1 MQAAVEHIER
11 QLDVAKKSW
20 VEYEERAHVA
30 EVNQLVIDRICSY
43 TDVSCKTALAK
54 YQKDV
59 GKTQKYEQ
67 EIKEKNLL
75 IGKLRHEA
83 IILNEHLV
91 EAMRKLKEETSDNNV
106 DR

>member
-11 QLDVAKKSW
+11 QLLVAKKSW
-20 VEYEERAHVA
+20 KEYEERAHAA
-30 EVNQLVIDRICSY
+30 E
-43 TDVSCKTALAK
+43 TALEK

-91 EAMRKLKEETSDNNV
+91 EAMRKLKEETSENNV

>member
-1 MQAAVEHIER
+1 MI
-11 QLDVAKKSW
+11 
-20 VEYEERAHVA
+20 
-30 EVNQLVIDRICSY
+30 
-43 TDVSCKTALAK
+43 KTALAK

-59 GKTQKYEQ
+59 AKTQKYEQ

-91 EAMRKLKEETSDNNV
+91 EAMRKLKEETSENNV